1 MITQI
6 LGVVLCAALFFTAPL
21 TVNAL
26 FYLWVMTA
34 MLRVSKNAKKAEE
47 ATTTR
52 NMAGRD
58 KDMSELKAYRAQN
71 QTTTPMKVVDTP
83 MKVVDTPMK
92 VVDAASLVGGRKR
105 FSSSSGILFK

>member
-1 MITQI
+1 M
-6 LGVVLCAALFFTAPL
+6 CAALFFTAPW

-26 FYLWVMTA
+26 FYVWVMTA

-52 NMAGRD
+52 NMVGRD

-71 QTTTPMKVVDTP
+71 KTTTP

-105 FSSSSGILFK
+105 SSSSSGMLFK

>member
-1 MITQI
+1 MITEI
-6 LGVVLCAALFFTAPL
+6 LGVALCAALFFSAPW

-26 FYLWVMTA
+26 FYVWVMTA
-34 MLRVSKNAKKAEE
+34 MVRMSKNAKKAEE

-52 NMAGRD
+52 NMVDRD
-58 KDMSELKAYRAQN
+58 KDLSELYAYRVQN
-71 QTTTPMKVVDTP
+71 KKNTP

-105 FSSSSGILFK
+105 LSSSSGILFK